1 MCERPWVHVRQRGS
15 VTMKKY
21 VVKNISVYHNDR
33 IYTPDS
39 VVELTEYDAA
49 PLLSMGAVELIEEQE
64 SEAKKGVRK

>member
-1 MCERPWVHVRQRGS
+1 
-15 VTMKKY
+15 MKKY